1 MPIFEPSCFQLLPWD
16 TSLFGFPVASVS
28 TDVIHT
34 GRLQDVVEALRCEG
48 IRLAY
53 VSVPWSDTNAT
64 AALAQA
70 GVRCVDRK
78 VRYRKEAI
86 TGHPPPSGVESVLGN
101 RCTPELEHLALASGA
116 YSRFRTDP
124 AIPREVF
131 EKLYVA
137 WIRRSIAGEIA
148 QEVLVIHEESAC
160 AGMVTIAGSECGSTG
175 LIGLIA
181 VREERRG
188 KGYGKR
194 LMLAAETW
202 CATHGMTAVE
212 VVTQKRNVAA
222 CGLYSGCGYEIV
234 RDEAVFHIWPECS
247 R

>member
-1 MPIFEPSCFQLLPWD
+1 MRS
-16 TSLFGFPVASVS
+16 
-28 TDVIHT
+28 
-34 GRLQDVVEALRCEG
+34 EG

-53 VSVPWSDTNAT
+53 VSVPWSDANAT

-70 GVRCVDRK
+70 GARCVDRK

-86 TGHPPPSGVESVLGN
+86 TSHPTPSGVESVLGTC
-101 RCTPELEHLALASGA
+101 CTPDLEHLALASGA

-124 AIPREVF
+124 AIPPEVF
-131 EKLYVA
+131 TKLYVA
-137 WIRRSIAGEIA
+137 WIRRSMAGEIA
-148 QEVLVIHEESAC
+148 QEVLVIREGSAC

-175 LIGLIA
+175 VIGLIA
-181 VREERRG
+181 VQDDHRG

-202 CATHGMTAVE
+202 CTAHGMTVVE

-222 CGLYSGCGYEIV
+222 CGLYAACGYEIV
-234 RDEAVFHIWPECS
+234 RDEAVFHVWPERS